1 MVTKVPKFKSG
12 VPWKR
17 VAKAQLQWLPKAH
30 GIKNGS
36 LGLKFQLPGLP
47 KLPNVTN

>member
-30 GIKNGS
+30 GIKKW
-36 LGLKFQLPGLP
+36 KFGA
-47 KLPNVTN
+47 KISITWVTKVT